1 MSKWIAAVGAMAL
14 IAAAQERARE
24 PDGLYFFFAPDSPG
38 IEAIAAGLAKTPA
51 RPVLLVA
58 SYKGELPDSFVDA
71 AKPLGRGFP
80 VVDEEGLALAR
91 KFGVAR
97 LPCVVRV
104 RDGRVH
110 MAIGSKLNL
119 KEVLE
124 CSR

>member
-1 MSKWIAAVGAMAL
+1 MGRVLAAAGVMVLVG
-14 IAAAQERARE
+14 AAQERTKE

-38 IEAIAAGLAKTPA
+38 IESIADGLAKTPA
-51 RPVLLVA
+51 RPVLLV
-58 SYKGELPDSFVDA
+58 SSFKGELPQPFLDA
-71 AKPLGRGFP
+71 AKALGRDFA

-104 RDGRVH
+104 HDGRVH
-110 MAIGSKLNL
+110 MAAGSKLNL